1 MKKLAMIEDH
11 NHGVAGSLRAGET
24 YDVADEVHDQIVRD
38 FPWKVKGAK
47 APKKTKDVGAAP
59 ENRSVG
65 GKKGKPMSKK
75 GSRWG

>member
-1 MKKLAMIEDH
+1 MKKLTMKEDH
-11 NHGVAGSLRAGET
+11 NHGIAGPLRAGGT
-24 YDVADEVHDQIVRD
+24 YEVADSVYDQIVRD

-47 APKKTKDVGAAP
+47 SPKTKDVGAAP

-65 GKKGKPMSKK
+65 EKKKGKPMSKK